1 MIPVRTSCRRR
12 RWRLLMPARS
22 MEESGRAEIRRQATK
37 RYRSSLLIRPD
48 HSDIDDAAFSAFDD
62 SDSPPADWLEQ
73 ESVRISLSHERP
85 ALQGFCRLSNPA
97 VHSVIPA
104 ASLEPPP
111 PGCPLVLISPPT
123 TLFVAKHSIVT
134 SPPPPLLRRPDAPFR
149 ISPLLA
155 PTNFPHPVS
164 VQTTLVCLILHTCTA

>member
-1 MIPVRTSCRRR
+1 
-12 RWRLLMPARS
+12 MPARS

-48 HSDIDDAAFSAFDD
+48 HTDIDDAAFSAFDD
-62 SDSPPADWLEQ
+62 SDPPPADWLEQ

-111 PGCPLVLISPPT
+111 
-123 TLFVAKHSIVT
+123 
-134 SPPPPLLRRPDAPFR
+134 R
-149 ISPLLA
+149 
-155 PTNFPHPVS
+155 VS
-164 VQTTLVCLILHTCTA
+164 